1 MPHAQAMHHLVQTR
15 LRCHLLCAGPWS
27 VYFAILCTCCPLL
40 IFFFSI
46 SLSLSLSLSL
56 PLSGNR
62 KQHIKASSLMLA
74 TYVYVRLFSNMAR
87 QKTALTVGKHSL
99 VAELGEGSSFHS
111 DGSPR
116 FKRTAKGLLRQKDGS
131 PGVQKDCSGPFSK
144 DRLSRK
150 MWL

>member
-1 MPHAQAMHHLVQTR
+1 MVCVLCHLVY
-15 LRCHLLCAGPWS
+15 LLSTSDLLFLYFS
-27 VYFAILCTCCPLL
+27 V
-40 IFFFSI
+40 

-116 FKRTAKGLLRQKDGS
+116 FKRTAKGLLRQKDCS